1 MGREVGRAEG
11 RAGGG
16 QRLPHP
22 MLVPGVEWG
31 PGCFL
36 LWTLPRYPQ
45 EHTGAQ
51 RSTAGEQGVKASL
64 GLQSWGSQMPGGPEG
79 AWHPQP
85 YPLPDITPAPSSSLL
100 QLRATGLSWQL
111 SQEASQRGHPR
122 PSLVLA
128 LAMPQVSAPRPGS
141 ICLSLSDSQSWGQG
155 RGASA

>member
-1 MGREVGRAEG
+1 
-11 RAGGG
+11 
-16 QRLPHP
+16 

-111 SQEASQRGHPR
+111 SQEASQRRASKAIFGLGLGHASGLRSPSREHLFESVGLTVLGARPR
-122 PSLVLA
+122 SLSLV
-128 LAMPQVSAPRPGS
+128 GS
-141 ICLSLSDSQSWGQG
+141 PKATSERQGSL
-155 RGASA
+155 